1 MAVGIKPPI
10 SLQVEIA
17 DSIPVGF
24 VNEPGASF
32 DGFPFQ
38 YNVKLNVNPQI
49 HGYVDASAIPA
60 INNSYDQSHVAVG
73 DWIAINPNTATQIIA
88 ITSIGSSDIDVIAED
103 IGYYNITSNTF
114 NEGMPSVGFGFIFR
128 IDDEDKAVIVPD
140 VNGVLTP
147 EGRGDINNR
156 FQYTSSAQP
165 TGISEASALSLIEG
179 FGYITE
185 ASANTLF
192 VNEGDLSAV
201 SQFVNDAGYITEAS
215 AVALIA
221 EISAA
226 DVSALSQ
233 LTNDV
238 GYITEA
244 SAISLLASAGATQV
258 EQTPLGGGEAIITAI
273 SGLGD
278 IQHRTIIVAGA
289 IELISTSTE
298 IILSA
303 APNPTLLSELDNN
316 VGFITELSALAL
328 IAEISAAD
336 VSALSQLT
344 NDVGYITE
352 ASAQALVDAVEVT
365 ALSQLTDDIGVVT
378 IDTATSVLSQLV
390 NDAGY
395 ITEASAL
402 SLIAEISAADVSALS
417 QLANDVGYITEVSAD
432 AAYVAQ
438 GDLSAVSQ
446 FVNDTG
452 YITEASAVALVSDAE
467 VSALSQLTN
476 DVGYIT
482 EASANTAFVNEGDL
496 SALSQFINDQGF
508 VSAAQIESFGYITE
522 TSANDAFVAQG
533 DLSAVSQFVNDA
545 GYITEA
551 SAAAL
556 IAEISAADVSA
567 LSQLTNDVGYITE
580 ASAQALINTIEITET
595 PTGGGEAIIVSIS
608 AGTEII
614 HRTISVNGAIQLSAS
629 PTEIVLSAAPN
640 PTLLSELT
648 NDVGYITEASAN
660 TLFVNEG
667 DLSALSQF
675 VNDQGFV
682 SAAQIESFGFI
693 TETSAND
700 AFVAQG
706 DLSAVSQFVND
717 AGYITEASAQALVD
731 ANDVSALSQ
740 LTNDIGVV
748 SAQQVEDA
756 IDARGYITEVSA
768 DAAYIAQGDLSAVS
782 QFTNDVGY
790 ITEASAQAL
799 VDAVEVSA
807 LSQLTDDIGV
817 VTIDTATS
825 VLSQLVNDAGYITEA
840 SANTA
845 FVNEGDLSALS
856 QFTNDVGYIT
866 EASANTAFVNEGDLS
881 ALSQFTNDVGY
892 ITEASALSLLASAGS
907 TQVEQ
912 TPLGTGEAII
922 TAISGLG
929 DIQHKTI
936 IGVGAISISSTST
949 EITLSAAINPT
960 LLSELTNDVGYIT
973 EASANTA
980 FVNEGDLS
988 ALSQFVN
995 DVNFITEGSAQALVD
1010 ANKVSALSQLTND
1023 VGYITEISADAAYVA
1038 QGDLSAVSQ
1047 FVNDAGYITEAS
1059 AAALI
1064 AEISA
1069 SDVSAISQLTDD
1081 VGIVTI
1087 DTATSVLSQLVND
1100 AGYITEASANTAF
1113 VNEGD
1118 LSAVSQFVNDAGY
1131 ITEASAVAL
1140 IAEISA
1146 VFEVILSGN
1155 SVGTNFNATEFRTEF
1170 GNLDGEQITV
1180 SAENNVAVVTHYIP
1194 RLYSFRI
1201 NAGADTA
1208 VDTLNP
1214 VSGVPTGWTLASAR
1228 NTSVTFYHDVGR
1240 RFRQVTFHGFTNTNG
1255 YRAFGGST
1263 VVNALSPTG
1272 FVTEQ
1277 VRINIQT
1284 AVAGLSENSGHYII
1298 ELLF

>member
-866 EASANTAFVNEGDLS
+866 EASA
-881 ALSQFTNDVGY
+881 
-892 ITEASALSLLASAGS
+892 LSLLASAGS